1 VAIRKISWY
10 LPGYSGEIALV
21 VQKYEQ
27 AILPHPGMEEEE
39 IYRGVD

>member
-1 VAIRKISWY
+1 
-10 LPGYSGEIALV
+10 LV
-21 VQKYEQ
+21 IQKYEQ